1 MYNNKVYCPI
11 HSIDTFRPI
20 YSPQDNI
27 SPFYIIDRYGNIF
40 SNQYGG
46 GFLSHIITDRGY
58 HVVSLQEVN
67 GKRIQRK
74 VHRLVM
80 MTFCYIDGCENVE
93 GDHKYGNKSNNFV
106 SNLECV
112 TGKINVIRAI
122 DNGQRISWNN
132 DNNPK
137 AIITSNDAIKII
149 DLALQG
155 LSDEEILYYIPNANI
170 SIISNIVLG
179 NTWTNI
185 ISKDKI
191 DKIRLLRHP
200 EILSYE
206 QKHLIC
212 QYYQCNIDKSM
223 INIYGYVTNFIKQTL
238 IDLFGNYTE
247 STFRMA
253 KRLFYRYQNN
263 DITLLYKY

>member
-11 HSIDTFRPI
+11 DPVDTFRPI

-27 SPFYIIDRYGNIF
+27 APFYIIDRYGNIF

-58 HVVSLQEVN
+58 HIVSLQERT
-67 GKRIQRK
+67 GRRIQRK

-80 MTFCYIDGCENVE
+80 MTFCYINGCENLEV
-93 GDHKYGNKSNNFV
+93 DHKDGNKSNNHI
-106 SNLECV
+106 SNLEWV
-112 TGKINVIRAI
+112 SGKINVRRAI
-122 DNGQRISWNN
+122 DNGQRQAWSN

-137 AIITSNDAIKII
+137 AIVSSNDALKII

-155 LSDEEILYYIPNANI
+155 LSNEEILHYIPNANI
-170 SIISNIVLG
+170 SIIANIVLG
-179 NTWTNI
+179 NTWSDI

-191 DKIRLLRHP
+191 IKIKELRHP
-200 EILSYE
+200 EILSYD

-212 QYYQCNIDKSM
+212 QYYQNNINS
-223 INIYGYVTNFIKQTL
+223 INLNEYGSVTKFVKQSL

-253 KRLFYRYQNN
+253 KRLFYRYQDD
-263 DITLLYKY
+263 DITILYKY